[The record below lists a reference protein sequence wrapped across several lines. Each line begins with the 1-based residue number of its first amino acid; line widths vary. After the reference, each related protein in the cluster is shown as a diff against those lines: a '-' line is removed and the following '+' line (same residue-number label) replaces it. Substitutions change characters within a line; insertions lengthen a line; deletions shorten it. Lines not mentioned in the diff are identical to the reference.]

1 MIDPLYV
8 ASGFG
13 VGLLVGM
20 TGVGGGSL
28 MTPLLILLFGIHPS
42 TAVGTDLLYAAAT
55 KTGGSLV
62 HGVARSIHWPAVLRL
77 ASGSIPASVVTPAC
91 AVAALNST
99 GIPRAAWSIWCCA
112 LRCILTATSLIFRK
126 AIMDRYRRRMER
138 LGASTTGYATVAVG
152 VALGVLVS
160 ISSVGAGAVGVT
172 ALLLL
177 YPRLPM
183 ASIVGSDIAHAVPLT
198 LVAGI
203 GHWALGSVDWALMGV
218 LLIGSLPGIIIGSYC
233 AVRVPETVL
242 RLLLATV
249 LILIAGK
256 LGFNELHLST
266 ASIAAVTGSVAHSG
280 ALREPSAILLRGPA
294 AVDRQIGA
302 GDLGG
307 IVAAQEQRQRCD
319 LLRGHE
325 LLGRLRVEQHV
336 R

>member
-1 MIDPLYV
+1 MEAKDLTLEMIDPLYV

-28 MTPLLILLFGIHPS
+28 MTPLLILLFGVHPS

-62 HGVARSIHWPAVLRL
+62 HGVARGIHWPAVMRL
-77 ASGSIPASVVTPAC
+77 ASGSIPASVVTLLVLWQFELNGDSGRSLVNLVLC
-91 AVAALNST
+91 FAL
-99 GIPRAAWSIWCCA
+99 
-112 LRCILTATSLIFRK
+112 ILTATSLIFRK

-138 LGASTTGYATVAVG
+138 LSAATTGYATVVVG

-256 LGFNELHLST
+256 LVFNELHLST
-266 ASIAAVTGSVAHSG
+266 AS
-280 ALREPSAILLRGPA
+280 
-294 AVDRQIGA
+294 
-302 GDLGG
+302 
-307 IVAAQEQRQRCD
+307 VAAIAKSAT
-319 LLRGHE
+319 H
-325 LLGRLRVEQHV
+325 
-336 R
+336 

>member
-8 ASGFG
+8 ASGFS

-62 HGVARSIHWPAVLRL
+62 HGWSQSIHWPAVMRL
-77 ASGSIPASVVTPAC
+77 ACGSLPASVVTLL
-91 AVAALNST
+91 VLWQLELDGEAARSLVNLVLSF
-99 GIPRAAWSIWCCA
+99 A
-112 LRCILTATSLIFRK
+112 LTLTATSLIFRR
-126 AIMDRYRRRMER
+126 AIMERYRMRMER
-138 LGASTTGYATVAVG
+138 LSAATTANATIAVG

-218 LLIGSLPGIIIGSYC
+218 LLIGSLPGILIGSYF
-233 AVRVPETVL
+233 AVRVPETML
-242 RLLLATV
+242 RLLLASV
-249 LILIAGK
+249 LILVASK
-256 LGFNELHLST
+256 LFISELHLATPDVPELAGST
-266 ASIAAVTGSVAHSG
+266 AH
-280 ALREPSAILLRGPA
+280 
-294 AVDRQIGA
+294 
-302 GDLGG
+302 
-307 IVAAQEQRQRCD
+307 
-319 LLRGHE
+319 
-325 LLGRLRVEQHV
+325 
-336 R
+336 